1 MEKIKIS
8 PSVVIIG
15 GLIIMIMDQ
24 LCLLLGAGLIGA
36 ETLSAECS
44 KVWGILSLTVA
55 ALAAGV
61 LGVGRNGTRVNTYV
75 TAIIYFLILCL
86 GSMLGG
92 GVPVS
97 LSSAV
102 KWGIALLCG
111 AFLGNS
117 VGGILCNKITAPGRR
132 SKKKA

>member
-36 ETLSAECS
+36 ETLSAECF

-61 LGVGRNGTRVNTYV
+61 LGVGRNGTRANTYV

-86 GSMLGG
+86 GYFF
-92 GVPVS
+92 PV
-97 LSSAV
+97 
-102 KWGIALLCG
+102 ALQKCLKPYTYV
-111 AFLGNS
+111 A
-117 VGGILCNKITAPGRR
+117 IR
-132 SKKKA
+132 KKKKHICLIGNI